1 MIQEYQ
7 LRLLPHQAVNEQT
20 VSDFIARDKGI
31 DVRTINRVRIL
42 KKSIDARHRTIY
54 VNLSVRVF
62 INEMPTEQA
71 YKETL
76 YHDVRGRK
84 SAVVVGAGPGGGHPG
99 AGAGEVQ
106 VVGGPHLV
114 LAAIA
119 QHQKGNEA
127 YIKPIIVLYLIGTF
141 SAALVAV
148 IASFA
153 FPTMLIF
160 SKAGDMSATPPGG
173 IIEVLKTLLMNL
185 SCFRSWKPYG
195 RYALQGLLCVKRRR
209 SVCVSL
215 CNRSRRPLPTSSS
228 HSWKPHSVLRAP
240 ITSPRL

>member
-1 MIQEYQ
+1 MASSN
-7 LRLLPHQAVNEQT
+7 LLIRAVNRISLVQQIVIGLT
-20 VSDFIARDKGI
+20 LGIALAVLAPQAGI
-31 DVRTINRVRIL
+31 AAGL
-42 KKSIDARHRTIY
+42 LGS
-54 VNLSVRVF
+54 LF
-62 INEMPTEQA
+62 
-71 YKETL
+71 
-76 YHDVRGRK
+76 
-84 SAVVVGAGPGGGHPG
+84 VGALKAVAPILVF
-99 AGAGEVQ
+99 A
-106 VVGGPHLV
+106 LV

-185 SCFRSWKPYG
+185 VSNPIS
-195 RYALQGLLCVKRRR
+195 ALADANYIGILAWALILGFAVRNHGSDTTRQVVADTAETVSTVVKWVIRFAPLGIFGLVSSTMPKRGSAR
-209 SVCVSL
+209 
-215 CNRSRRPLPTSSS
+215 
-228 HSWKPHSVLRAP
+228 
-240 ITSPRL
+240 